1 MKTCTILITGGS
13 GKLGRELAKLFPSS
27 LCPTHNELDV
37 MDKIQVNKVFKNYS
51 PDIIIHCAA
60 LTDVRKCEEDKK
72 LAYSINVQGIENIV
86 NACTLLKNP
95 YLIYISTA
103 VVFDGR
109 KGDFVES
116 DIPYPVNFY
125 GLTKLLGECVLKYSF
140 IQKWLVARINFVARE
155 RWPYQKAFADRFG
168 TYLFADDIALA
179 IKKVIEK
186 DIRGLIHICGNQ
198 KFSMFEIAKIT
209 TPDVEPMYMNEYSGP
224 PLPVDMSLR
233 SERIN
238 AFPIRMKL

>member
-1 MKTCTILITGGS
+1 
-13 GKLGRELAKLFPSS
+13 
-27 LCPTHNELDV
+27 
-37 MDKIQVNKVFKNYS
+37 
-51 PDIIIHCAA
+51 
-60 LTDVRKCEEDKK
+60 
-72 LAYSINVQGIENIV
+72 
-86 NACTLLKNP
+86 
-95 YLIYISTA
+95 
-103 VVFDGR
+103 
-109 KGDFVES
+109 
-116 DIPYPVNFY
+116 
-125 GLTKLLGECVLKYSF
+125 LTKLLGECVLKYSS